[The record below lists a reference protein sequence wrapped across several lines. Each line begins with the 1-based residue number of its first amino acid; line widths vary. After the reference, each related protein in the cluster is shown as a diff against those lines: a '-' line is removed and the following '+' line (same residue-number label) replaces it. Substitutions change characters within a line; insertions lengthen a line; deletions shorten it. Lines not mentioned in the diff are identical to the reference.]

1 LSDELANGLIQQ
13 NELMGKRIESS
24 AQVSQVLEDMAS
36 STAPA
41 DDIRRRNE
49 WDDKEKKDYIIRAF
63 KELKA
68 SGVDFETA
76 GIDNFGTQT
85 TVESLTKILKNSPEE
100 IENILNDLAEIG
112 TDSESWQKKIEK
124 HTKDTAVLLEQMK
137 KPEEL
142 MTDILD

>member
-1 LSDELANGLIQQ
+1 
-13 NELMGKRIESS
+13 
-24 AQVSQVLEDMAS
+24 MAS

-63 KELKA
+63 KELKE

-112 TDSESWQKKIEK
+112 TDSESW
-124 HTKDTAVLLEQMK
+124 
-137 KPEEL
+137 
-142 MTDILD
+142 